1 MSGATRKIHQTPAG
15 TPAHLDKSNKKDL
28 KLFMAQYNKDIIL
41 VKRVHLVIFAMY
53 TFIRATLDFI
63 FFFSSF
69 GLSLFPHALV
79 TCVIDFKVVRD
90 FFFFS
95 FSLSFS

>member
-1 MSGATRKIHQTPAG
+1 MS
-15 TPAHLDKSNKKDL
+15 
-28 KLFMAQYNKDIIL
+28 
-41 VKRVHLVIFAMY
+41 
-53 TFIRATLDFI
+53 ATLDFI

-79 TCVIDFKVVRD
+79 TWVIDFKVVRD